1 MDVLVDADA
10 ERAKQTAWLKNQL
23 KLGQEDQEFAKA
35 ELDQVKRSMSAI
47 DNTDRMQREVNFCKS
62 EVKRLTNE
70 CKTMEDSLKG
80 YYSHV
85 KYMPEHVARRWH
97 AVRKG
102 ADVKLGKEHLAA
114 TSQSDN
120 ARHGF
125 VPGGSGD
132 HGFVMG
138 DGPMEQSPAGQYYE
152 FELMEKFSN
161 VVGMKGGILVGYSE
175 TSPEMTSTHL
185 TGVVLDGMIVGGV
198 AQVVNIS
205 RTKEGRVVERA
216 EPGPWRPEILQEAD
230 IVGVLITTNG
240 VLAVFV
246 NGVIVYA
253 VSVSV
258 QEDQR
263 VYPLIRI
270 MGNAKSVKLIPG
282 SQPPRSAS

>member
-10 ERAKQTAWLKNQL
+10 ERAKQTAWLKNQM

-47 DNTDRMQREVNFCKS
+47 DNTDRMQRDLNFCKS

-80 YYSHV
+80 YYQHV

-120 ARHGF
+120 ARHGY
-125 VPGGSGD
+125 V
-132 HGFVMG
+132 
-138 DGPMEQSPAGQYYE
+138 PME
-152 FELMEKFSN
+152 
-161 VVGMKGGILVGYSE
+161 
-175 TSPEMTSTHL
+175 
-185 TGVVLDGMIVGGV
+185 
-198 AQVVNIS
+198 
-205 RTKEGRVVERA
+205 
-216 EPGPWRPEILQEAD
+216 
-230 IVGVLITTNG
+230 
-240 VLAVFV
+240 
-246 NGVIVYA
+246 
-253 VSVSV
+253 
-258 QEDQR
+258 EDQK

-270 MGNAKSVKLIPG
+270 MGNAKSVK
-282 SQPPRSAS
+282 